1 MTMHMAPFGVRLTAE
16 QAKAMLEDAGATS
29 VAVVGRG
36 LRMLAFF
43 EFKAR
48 REAWV
53 IRGNGWVRNFAN
65 DVARELR
72 LQ

>member
-1 MTMHMAPFGVRLTAE
+1 MTDMTPLAVRLTAE
-16 QAKAMLEDAGATS
+16 HAKAMLEDAGATN
-29 VAVVGRG
+29 VAVIGRG
-36 LRMLAFF
+36 VRMLAFF
-43 EFKAR
+43 EFRKK

-53 IRGNGWVRNFAN
+53 IRGNAWVRNFAN

>member
-1 MTMHMAPFGVRLTAE
+1 MTDMTPVPARLTAV

-29 VAVVGRG
+29 VAVVGKG

-43 EFKAR
+43 EFGAK

-53 IRGNGWVRNFAN
+53 IRGNAWARNFAD
-65 DVARELR
+65 DVAREMVGR
-72 LQ
+72 